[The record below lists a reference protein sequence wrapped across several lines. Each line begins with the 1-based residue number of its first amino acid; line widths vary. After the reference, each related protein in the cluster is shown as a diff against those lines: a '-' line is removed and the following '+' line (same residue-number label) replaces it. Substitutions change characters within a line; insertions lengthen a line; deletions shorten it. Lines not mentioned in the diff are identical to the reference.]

1 MTNTP
6 SPASTTQVSG
16 IGRFAALDALRGFA
30 ILTMVLSGAIPY
42 HILPSWM
49 YHCQVPPPDHKFNP
63 NIPGITWVDLVFPFF
78 LFCLGAAIPFALQ
91 RRMEKGLTPLQAS
104 GVILKRG
111 FLLFVF
117 AIYQPHFAAGNI
129 NASPEWLPWVY
140 ALLGFILLFPMM
152 MRLPE
157 SLPKHWHWLI
167 RGAGWGIA
175 ALILSRLE
183 YKNEPIH
190 FSLYR
195 SNIILMLLT
204 VSAVFGS
211 FAWLA
216 TRENHLLRLGLLGF
230 LMAHRLASEQ
240 PGVMNWISDFVSVPK
255 IWYLSYAHY
264 LFIVI
269 PGSIAGDFML
279 KWLRERREDEQWTW
293 SSPRLGLLA
302 ALGVVLMLVELVGL
316 QARWVELTTVVT
328 AGLVGISFYVTRQ
341 PSSHTEKFFR
351 QLICWGSYWLL
362 LGLAFEPYEG
372 GIKKD
377 PNTMSYFF
385 VTSGL
390 ALFLIVSF
398 TVVLDVW
405 KAKCGAQL
413 LVANGQNPM
422 IAYVGMGHLIL
433 PVLQLTGVMPLLEK
447 ITPGA
452 WLGTLRGLALTLL
465 LAWVVALFT
474 KWKIYWRT

>member
-1 MTNTP
+1 MTTNSTVMTATRP
-6 SPASTTQVSG
+6 SA

-30 ILTMVLSGAIPY
+30 ILTMVLSGAIPF

-49 YHCQVPPPDHKFNP
+49 YHCQVPPPDHKFDP

-104 GVILKRG
+104 AVILKRG

-129 NASPEWLPWVY
+129 KASAEWLPWFY
-140 ALLGFILLFPMM
+140 ALLGFLLLFPMM
-152 MRLPE
+152 MRFPD
-157 SLPKHWHWLI
+157 SLPKQWQWAI
-167 RGAGWGIA
+167 RVLGWATA
-175 ALILSRLE
+175 AVVLSRLE
-183 YKNEPIH
+183 YKNEPAH

-240 PGVMNWISDFVSVPK
+240 PGLMKWITDLVSVPK
-255 IWYLSYAHY
+255 IWYLAYTHY

-269 PGSIAGDFML
+269 PGSIAGDVML
-279 KWLRERREDEQWTW
+279 KWLRERRSDEQWNW
-293 SSPRLGLLA
+293 STRRLGLITSI
-302 ALGVVLMLVELVGL
+302 GVVMMLVELVGL
-316 QARWVELTTVVT
+316 KARWVELTTLVT
-328 AGLVGISFYVTRQ
+328 AVLVALSLYLTRQ
-341 PSSHTEKFFR
+341 PTNDTERLFR

-362 LGLAFEPYEG
+362 LGMAFEPYEG

-385 VTSGL
+385 VTTGL
-390 ALFLIVSF
+390 ALYLIVSF

-405 KAKCGAQL
+405 RIKWGAQL

-422 IAYVGMGHLIL
+422 IAYVGMGHLIVPL
-433 PVLQLTGVMPLLEK
+433 LSLTGLMPLLEK
-447 ITPGA
+447 VTPGA
-452 WLGTLRGLALTLL
+452 WLGTLRGVALTLL
-465 LAWVVALFT
+465 LAWIVSLFT
-474 KWKIYWRT
+474 RWKIYWRT